1 MKHQVIGNM
10 KDGTQMEISFSSGD
24 IFIDCGANVGDVTD
38 TFAHLGMVVFAFE
51 PNKTAYDILVKRY
64 AEQKNVKCYMSAVST
79 YNGVGKLYLHEKN
92 EVDPI
97 AFSTGS
103 SLNSEKV
110 NVSAEDYE
118 EVGVVDL
125 SEVIEKIK
133 KASGKN
139 IHILKIDIEG
149 AECEVVEKLMDKNLL
164 DDIEYV
170 LIETHEQKNP
180 SLIEPTRKMIERAKS
195 KGLKNVNF
203 NWV

>member
-1 MKHQVIGNM
+1 MKYRVIGNL
-10 KDGTQMEISFSSGD
+10 KDGTEMEILFSTGD
-24 IFIDCGANVGDVTD
+24 IFIDCGANVGDITEP
-38 TFAHLGMVVFAFE
+38 FAQLGAVVFAFE
-51 PNKTAYDILVKRY
+51 PNKVAYDVLAKRF
-64 AEQKNVKCYMSAVST
+64 AQQENVKCYMSAVST
-79 YNGVGKLYLHEKN
+79 YDGVGKLYLHENN

-110 NVSAEDYE
+110 NVSVDDYE
-118 EVGVVDL
+118 EVSVVDL
-125 SEVIEKIK
+125 ANVIEKIK
-133 KASGKN
+133 KTSGKN

-164 DDIEYV
+164 DDIKYV

-180 SLIEPTRKMIERAKS
+180 SLVEPTKKMIERVES

-203 NWV
+203 KWV

>member
-1 MKHQVIGNM
+1 MTQQVTGRLKN
-10 KDGTQMEISFSSGD
+10 DMEIKINFSPGD
-24 IFIDCGANVGDVTD
+24 IIIDCGANIGDISVP
-38 TFAHLGMVVFAFE
+38 FIERGAIVFAYE
-51 PNKTAYDILVKRY
+51 PNSVAYGVLLKRFSNHPN
-64 AEQKNVKCYMSAVST
+64 ARCYKSAVST
-79 YNGVGKLYLHEKN
+79 YNGTAKLYLHEN
-92 EVDPI
+92 NARNPLSY
-97 AFSTGS
+97 STGS
-103 SLNSEKV
+103 SLNSEKA
-110 NVSAEDYE
+110 NVSVEDYE